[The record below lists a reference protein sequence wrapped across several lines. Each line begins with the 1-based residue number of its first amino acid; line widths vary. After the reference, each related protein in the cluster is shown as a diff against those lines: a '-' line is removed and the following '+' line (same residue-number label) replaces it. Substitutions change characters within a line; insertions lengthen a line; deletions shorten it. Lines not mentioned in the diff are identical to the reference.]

1 VQIKFTSKYLLL
13 LILLFIF
20 FILDLAL
27 GSTYIPFSKVFA
39 ALDGNAGLSENII
52 VLGFRLPKAIAALS
66 AGMALSVAGMLMQT
80 FFRNPLAGPY
90 VLGINSLASL
100 SVAVFMLAG
109 GSSASLFFKLGVP
122 FAASAGAFGG
132 LLLLLVLSRKI
143 KSSTHLLLV
152 GMMIGFLAGALQ
164 SVLEYLANPSDLKN
178 FVVWNMASLSN
189 VTGYDLGGFFVLVLL
204 VCTACLF
211 LIKPLNVLLLGD
223 EQATLLGVNVKR
235 AKFFILII
243 VAILSGITT
252 AYCGPVGFVGLA
264 MPHLV
269 RMIFK
274 TTHHLHQFA
283 GSILLGACFML
294 FCDIIGNLPVFEITL
309 PVNVI
314 TSLFGAPFVLWLIF
328 RQKNSFE

>member
-1 VQIKFTSKYLLL
+1 MKFASKYF
-13 LILLFIF
+13 ILLFLF
-20 FILDLAL
+20 FLFFLLDLAL
-27 GSTYIPFSKVFA
+27 GTTYIPFSKVFA
-39 ALDGNAGLSENII
+39 VFGNNGGFNETIV

-66 AGMALSVAGMLMQT
+66 AGMALSVAGLLMQT

-90 VLGINSLASL
+90 VLGVNSLASL
-100 SVAVFMLAG
+100 SVALFMLGG

-122 FAASAGAFGG
+122 FAASVGAFAG
-132 LLLLLVLSRKI
+132 LLILLVLSRKI

-164 SVLEYLANPSDLKN
+164 SVLEYLANPNELKN
-178 FVVWNMASLSN
+178 FVLWNMASLSN
-189 VTGYDLGGFFVLVLL
+189 VTEYNLMAFFFIVVITCLL
-204 VCTACLF
+204 CLF

-223 EQATLLGVNVKR
+223 DQATLLGVNTKL
-235 AKFFILII
+235 AKIFILII
-243 VAILSGITT
+243 VAILSGVTT

-269 RMIFK
+269 RIIFK
-274 TTHHLHQFA
+274 TTHHLHQLL
-283 GSILLGACFML
+283 GSILVGACFML
-294 FCDIIGNLPVFEITL
+294 FCDIIGNLPIFEITL

-328 RQKNSFE
+328 KQKNNFD

>member
-1 VQIKFTSKYLLL
+1 MKFASKYLLL
-13 LILLFIF
+13 LGLIFLL

-27 GSTYIPFSKVFA
+27 GVTYIPFNKVFA
-39 ALDGNAGLSENII
+39 VFGSNAGVNETIV

-90 VLGINSLASL
+90 VLGVNSLASL
-100 SVAVFMLAG
+100 SVALFMLAG
-109 GSSASLFFKLGVP
+109 GGSASLFFKLGVP
-122 FAASAGAFGG
+122 FAASLGAFVG
-132 LLLLLVLSRKI
+132 LLILLILARRI

-164 SVLEYLANPSDLKN
+164 SVLEYLANPNELKN
-178 FVVWNMASLSN
+178 FVMWNMASLSN
-189 VTGYDLGGFFVLVLL
+189 VTDNDLMIFLGITLVAISL
-204 VCTACLF
+204 CLF

-223 EQATLLGVNVKR
+223 EQASLLGVNTKR
-235 AKFFILII
+235 AKIFILII
-243 VAILSGITT
+243 VAVLSGVTT

-269 RMIFK
+269 RIFFK
-274 TTHHLHQFA
+274 TTHHLHQLA
-283 GSILLGACFML
+283 GSVLLGACFML

-328 RQKNSFE
+328 RQKNSFD

>member
-1 VQIKFTSKYLLL
+1 MRFTSKYFLLL
-13 LILLFIF
+13 LLLFVF

-27 GSTYIPFSKVFA
+27 GATYIPFSKVFGVFG
-39 ALDGNAGLSENII
+39 DNAGVNETIV
-52 VLGFRLPKAIAALS
+52 VLGFRLPKAIAAVS
-66 AGMALSVAGMLMQT
+66 AGMALSIAGLLMQT

-90 VLGINSLASL
+90 VLGVNSLASL
-100 SVAVFMLAG
+100 SVALFMLAG

-122 FAASAGAFGG
+122 FAASVGALGG
-132 LLLLLVLSRKI
+132 LLILLVLSRKI
-143 KSSTHLLLV
+143 KSTTHLLLV

-164 SVLEYLANPSDLKN
+164 SVLEYLANPNDLKN
-178 FVVWNMASLSN
+178 FVLWNMASLSN
-189 VTGYDLGGFFVLVLL
+189 VTEYDLLAFCMIVLA
-204 VCTACLF
+204 VCASCLF

-223 EQATLLGVNVKR
+223 DQATLLGINTKR

-243 VAILSGITT
+243 VAILSGVTT

-269 RMIFK
+269 RIIFK
-274 TTHHLHQFA
+274 TTHHLHQLI
-283 GSILLGACFML
+283 GSVLLGSCFML

-309 PVNVI
+309 PINVI